1 MEATGNE
8 GRCASVIAPKPSR
21 ASLSRSTKTDSVV
34 GREWAIILRILRQMT
49 RTSSPRRFPQ
59 KAHCDGWHR
68 LNLTV
73 GHMRQPLLSPS
84 LHLFLPPKSSVSMKR
99 PEDAISSSLSLC
111 QAAILRGSSLLN
123 SA

>member
-1 MEATGNE
+1 MFLNEKDYRKGCTCVSSLMTPREASSLLDPRLLMVHLE
-8 GRCASVIAPKPSR
+8 AASENWKMLPSED
-21 ASLSRSTKTDSVV
+21 TFQ
-34 GREWAIILRILRQMT
+34 G
-49 RTSSPRRFPQ
+49 
-59 KAHCDGWHR
+59 

-73 GHMRQPLLSPS
+73 GHMRQSLLSPS
-84 LHLFLPPKSSVSMKR
+84 LHLFLSPKSSVSMKR